1 MPIDINLLR
10 KDKGGDP
17 DKVRESEKRRF
28 RKIDLVDEVIAL
40 DEQWIKAQYD
50 TEQVKK
56 EQNAIQKQI
65 TERKKAS
72 KGQDKCEE
80 LVSEKDAL
88 TEKIAALKQQS
99 DEILTKRDNKL
110 HYIGNIVHD
119 SVPVSNDE
127 EKDNKIV
134 KDWCPEKGKLECGD
148 QFKKNFIHNFPGVE
162 QDATD
167 QNSLQNC
174 SVFLFKF
181 VNLKFQISIVRFC
194 ILRLKTLGLRP
205 TVSVLTTRSWK
216 CWELSTRIRAWKR
229 LVIVVTTLP
238 DLV

>member
-88 TEKIAALKQQS
+88 TAKIAALKQQS
-99 DEILTKRDNKL
+99 DELLTKRDNKL

-134 KDWCPEKGKLECGD
+134 KEWCPEKGKLECGD
-148 QFKKNFIHNFPGVE
+148 QLRKNFIHNFSGVE

-167 QNSLQNC
+167 QN
-174 SVFLFKF
+174 FKF
-181 VNLKFQISIVRFC
+181 LPKLFSFSFQISNFNRK
-194 ILRLKTLGLRP
+194 ILHFTIENWVAELR
-205 TVSVLTTRSWK
+205 
-216 CWELSTRIRAWKR
+216 
-229 LVIVVTTLP
+229 
-238 DLV
+238 